1 MQARY
6 PPLATTPTYFAS
18 TFTLQPTA
26 PNIPAFQ
33 AYYTAPEPPRD
44 EAPSAGSL
52 LVLHHGG
59 GEAAAAFAVLAKE
72 VREQSARELG
82 VFAFDARGHGGCFSP
97 ERLYSLSPMLNS
109 TLSPST
115 QARLETSRAT
125 IRLISV

>member
-33 AYYTAPEPPRD
+33 VYYTAPEPPRD

-72 VREQSARELG
+72 VREQSSRELG
-82 VFAFDARGHGGCFSP
+82 VFAFDARGHGGCLVQKGFIAYP
-97 ERLYSLSPMLNS
+97 PC
-109 TLSPST
+109 
-115 QARLETSRAT
+115 
-125 IRLISV
+125 